1 MLLISETL
9 DCALAGRTPESSSRL
24 EKNPRPVIVW
34 NVNNQCNM
42 TCVHCYASAVRRRT
56 ESRELNTEECRQIV
70 DRLADWGVQ
79 NIVFSGGEP
88 MLREDLFALLAYAV
102 SKGITPQ
109 LATNGVRI
117 TKERAV
123 RFRDTGVTMIEVG
136 LDGKPETN
144 DAYRGI
150 HGGFSRALDG
160 LRYLREAGLET
171 SIRMTVH
178 QKNRADL
185 MWLLDLAIHEEFS
198 RFHISHLLYSGR
210 ADAASDDHLHPE
222 DSRIFMT
229 QIFEKTRDLLKKG
242 VRTEIASSGNEAD
255 GPALLL
261 WAREK
266 IGVDTARRIMDILR
280 TRGGNGAGERLWNID
295 HRGEVY
301 ADQFFRSMTAGNI
314 LKDSPDAIYKSRLFR
329 QLRDR
334 ENRLKG
340 RCAQCLHL
348 PLCRGSNRERALFAE
363 RDLWASDPG
372 CYLTDAMIA
381 QDPLEPVQTRRR
393 SLATAR

>member
-1 MLLISETL
+1 MLLISQTM
-9 DCALAGRTPESSSRL
+9 DCALTGRTPELSRF
-24 EKNPRPVIVW
+24 EKDLRPVVVW

-42 TCVHCYASAVRRRT
+42 TCAHCYASAVRRRT
-56 ESRELNTEECRQIV
+56 ESRDLGTEESKQII
-70 DRLADWGVQ
+70 DRLADWGVRSV
-79 NIVFSGGEP
+79 IFSGGEP
-88 MLREDLFALLAYAV
+88 MLREDLFTLLEHAV
-102 SKGITPQ
+102 SRGIVPE

-117 TKERAV
+117 TKERAI
-123 RFRDTGVTMIEVG
+123 RFRETGVTMVEVG

-160 LRYLREAGLET
+160 LRYLREAGLGT

-185 MWLLDLAIHEEFS
+185 FWLLDLAVQEEFA
-198 RFHISHLLYSGR
+198 RFHLSHLLYSGR
-210 ADAASDDHLHPE
+210 ADAASDDHLHPD
-222 DSRIFMT
+222 DSRTMMN
-229 QIFEKTRDLLKKG
+229 QIFDRTRDLLKKG
-242 VRTEIASSGNEAD
+242 ASTQVVSSGNEAD

-266 IGVDTARRIMDILR
+266 IGVDAARRVMEILR
-280 TRGGNGAGERLWNID
+280 LRGGNGAGERVWNID

-314 LKDSPDAIYKSRLFR
+314 LKDSPDMIYKSRLFR

-340 RCAQCLHL
+340 RCAECLHL

-363 RDLWASDPG
+363 RDLWASDPA
-372 CYLTDAMIA
+372 CHLTDAMIV
-381 QDPLEPVQTRRR
+381 QDPLEPVHSRRR
-393 SLATAR
+393 ALAAAR